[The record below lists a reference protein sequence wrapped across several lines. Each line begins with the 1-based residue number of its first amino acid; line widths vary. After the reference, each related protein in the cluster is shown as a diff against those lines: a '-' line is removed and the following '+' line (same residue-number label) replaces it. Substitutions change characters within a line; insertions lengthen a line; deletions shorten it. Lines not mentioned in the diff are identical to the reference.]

1 MHIKYL
7 LRFRMMKSESIE
19 NGDALVIVDLQ
30 NDFLPGGS
38 LAVSGS
44 EQIIPAVNR
53 YIEKFNAHGNP
64 IYLTRDWHPPDHFS
78 FKHQGGP
85 WPVHCVAGSP
95 GAEFSASLSLPENF
109 EVVSAG
115 FLRDREG
122 YSGFEET
129 DLHVKLER
137 AGIRRLFVAGL
148 ATDYCVLNT
157 VLEALK
163 LGYTVF
169 LLQDAVRA
177 VNVDPGDGD
186 KALRTMQQQG
196 AILINLGQLS

>member
-1 MHIKYL
+1 
-7 LRFRMMKSESIE
+7 MKNSESIASA
-19 NGDALVIVDLQ
+19 DALLIVDMQ

-44 EQIIPAVNR
+44 EQIIPVINR
-53 YIEKFNAHGNP
+53 YIEKFSVHGNP

-85 WPVHCVAGSP
+85 WPVHCVADSH
-95 GAEFSASLSLPENF
+95 GAEFSASLSLPKKF
-109 EVVSAG
+109 EIVSTG

-129 DLHVKLER
+129 DLQTKLEQS
-137 AGIRRLFVAGL
+137 GITRLFVAGV

-163 LGYTVF
+163 LGFTVF

-186 KALRTMQQQG
+186 KALQAMRQQG
-196 AILINLGQLS
+196 AIMVTLDELS

>member
-1 MHIKYL
+1 
-7 LRFRMMKSESIE
+7 MKNSESIAI
-19 NGDALVIVDLQ
+19 GSALLIVDMQ

-44 EQIIPAVNR
+44 EQIIPIINR
-53 YIEKFNAHGNP
+53 YIEKFSAHGDP

-85 WPVHCVAGSP
+85 WPVHCVAGSH
-95 GAEFSASLSLPENF
+95 GAEFSASLSLPEKF
-109 EVVSAG
+109 EIVSAG

-129 DLHVKLER
+129 DLHAKLEQ
-137 AGIRRLFVAGL
+137 AGIRRLFVCGL

-186 KALRTMQQQG
+186 KALQAMRQQG
-196 AILINLGQLS
+196 AIMLTLDELS

>member
-1 MHIKYL
+1 
-7 LRFRMMKSESIE
+7 MKTESIAD
-19 NGDALVIVDLQ
+19 GDALLIVDMQ

-38 LAVSGS
+38 LAVAGS
-44 EQIIPAVNR
+44 EQIIPIVNR
-53 YIEKFNAHGNP
+53 YIEKFSAHGNP
-64 IYLTRDWHPPDHFS
+64 VYLTRDWHPPDHCS

-95 GAEFSASLSLPENF
+95 GAEFSARLSLPEKF
-109 EVVSAG
+109 EIVSKG
-115 FLRDREG
+115 VRRESVG

-129 DLHVKLER
+129 DLQARLER

-163 LGYTVF
+163 RGYTVF

-177 VNVDPGDGD
+177 VNVDPDESD
-186 KALRTMQQQG
+186 RALETMQQRG
-196 AILINLGQLS
+196 AILINLGQVS

>member
-1 MHIKYL
+1 
-7 LRFRMMKSESIE
+7 MKNFESIAS
-19 NGDALVIVDLQ
+19 GDALLIVDMQ

-44 EQIIPAVNR
+44 EQIIPVINR
-53 YIEKFNAHGNP
+53 YIEKFNSHRNP

-78 FKHQGGP
+78 FKPQGGP
-85 WPVHCVAGSP
+85 WPVHCVAGSH
-95 GAEFSASLSLPENF
+95 GAEFSASLSLPEKF
-109 EVVSAG
+109 EVVSTG
-115 FLRDREG
+115 FLRDLEG

-129 DLHVKLER
+129 DLQARLER

-157 VLEALK
+157 VIEALK

-186 KALRTMQQQG
+186 KALGAMMQQG
-196 AILINLGQLS
+196 AILINLDQLS